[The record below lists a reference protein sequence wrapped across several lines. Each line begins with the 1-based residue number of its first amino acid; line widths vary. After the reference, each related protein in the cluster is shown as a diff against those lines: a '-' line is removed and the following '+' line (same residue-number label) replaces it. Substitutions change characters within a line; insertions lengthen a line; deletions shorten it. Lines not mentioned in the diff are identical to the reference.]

1 MMKRSALT
9 VVALFCMCT
18 PLHAQDPAAGGA
30 ANAVYVELLGNG
42 GLYSLNYDR
51 RFADAVALRVG
62 FASWTTDDLF
72 LGEEA
77 ETDFISVPVTAA
89 WLMGTGNR
97 RIELGGGVLVGTKS
111 REEAFGDGETSSGFV
126 SLTGI
131 IGYRYQPAR
140 GFMFRVALTPFFGLG
155 DEDEA
160 YPEDGFMPSG
170 GLSVGYSF

>member
-9 VVALFCMCT
+9 VVALLCACT
-18 PLHAQDPAAGGA
+18 PLHAQSPAEGSA

-62 FASWTTDDLF
+62 FATWTADDLF

-77 ETDFISVPVTAA
+77 QTDFITVPVTAA
-89 WLMGTGNR
+89 WLMGTGKR
-97 RIELGGGVLVGTKS
+97 RIELGGGVLLGTKS
-111 REEAFGDGETSSGFV
+111 REEAFGDGETSSSFV

-131 IGYRYQPAR
+131 VGYRFQPAR

-170 GLSVGYSF
+170 GVSVGYSF

>member
-1 MMKRSALT
+1 MKRSALT
-9 VVALFCMCT
+9 VVALLCAYT
-18 PLHAQDPAAGGA
+18 PLHAQSTAEGRP

-97 RIELGGGVLVGTKS
+97 RIELGGGVLLGSKS
-111 REEAFGDGETSSGFV
+111 REEAFGDGETSSSFV

-131 IGYRYQPAR
+131 VGYRYQPAR

-155 DEDEA
+155 NEDEA

-170 GLSVGYSF
+170 GVSVGYSF